1 VRDNSTPIWTLLMF
15 ESFLRKML
23 AGDSDAPRMHKAA

>member
-1 VRDNSTPIWTLLMF
+1 LLMF